1 MRNSEVDNPSCRE
14 MRVRIKGWSFSR
26 LLRLQRRTWQVHIEG
41 QERLDRLYADRKR
54 FLFCFWHGKY
64 VQIFPLLEGY
74 RLCVI
79 TNRSERGN
87 VIAEVSR
94 NLGYQSTRIPDQPRR
109 GSLELM
115 KKELIAA
122 QAGGIA
128 VDGPLGPRHRV
139 KSGVIRIASA
149 AGFDLL
155 PISVDSRRKIVFERR
170 WDRMEIPL
178 LFTKVC
184 LVIGETIKIPPG
196 IRSPQLQDLT
206 EDLAETML
214 KLDRKAE
221 NIIRKRGD

>member
-1 MRNSEVDNPSCRE
+1 MDNLSCRE
-14 MRVRIKGWSFSR
+14 MRVRIKGWSFSH
-26 LLRLQRRTWQVHIEG
+26 LLRLQSRTWQVHIEG
-41 QERLDRLYADRKR
+41 QERLNRLYADKKR

-74 RLCVI
+74 EVCVI

-87 VIAEVSR
+87 VIAEVSL
-94 NLGYQSTRIPDQPRR
+94 NLGYQSTQIPDQPRR
-109 GSLELM
+109 GSLDLM

-122 QAGGIA
+122 QAGGVA

-155 PISVDSRRKIVFERR
+155 PISVGSRRKIVFQKR

-184 LVIGETIKIPPG
+184 LVIGETIKIPPEL
-196 IRSPQLQDLT
+196 RSAQLRDLT
-206 EDLAETML
+206 DNLAETIL
-214 KLDRKAE
+214 KLDKKAE
-221 NIIRKRGD
+221 NMV

>member
-1 MRNSEVDNPSCRE
+1 ML
-14 MRVRIKGWSFSR
+14 KGS
-26 LLRLQRRTWQVHIEG
+26 
-41 QERLDRLYADRKR
+41 D
-54 FLFCFWHGKY
+54 FCFASGMGNTFRYFLCWKATGY
-64 VQIFPLLEGY
+64 VF
-74 RLCVI
+74 I

-155 PISVDSRRKIVFERR
+155 PISMDSRRKIVFEKR
-170 WDRMEIPL
+170 WGPYGDPPPLHKGLSGHWRNHHTTARTSSPTASGSDRGSCRNHVKAGQEGREHDL
-178 LFTKVC
+178 KEGGQKGY
-184 LVIGETIKIPPG
+184 IGDCGSIIK
-196 IRSPQLQDLT
+196 LC
-206 EDLAETML
+206 
-214 KLDRKAE
+214 
-221 NIIRKRGD
+221 